1 MVNQQ
6 IDENNLISAVKQG
19 SDQAFEKL
27 LENYKNIIVS
37 VCRKYFLYGSDDD
50 DLTQIGTH
58 AFYMAVK
65 SFNEKK
71 NDSFI
76 NYAKIVIERALI
88 NEIKK
93 HNRKKDIPLDLFSY
107 VGVQGQVKKV
117 NSTDSYNESEAPYIS
132 IKTDFETPESIAI
145 QKQSLKET
153 LNKIKNVLSIFEL
166 NVLEYY
172 LEGLSYKEIA
182 NKLNRPVKSIDNAIL
197 RIKNKL
203 KFLKEPS

>member
-19 SDQAFEKL
+19 NEQAFEKL
-27 LENYKNIIVS
+27 LENYKNLIVS
-37 VCRKYFLYGSDDD
+37 VCRKYFLYGADDD

-65 SFNEKK
+65 SYKENK

-93 HNRKKDIPLDLFSY
+93 NNRKKDIPLDLFSY
-107 VGVQGQVKKV
+107 VGLQGQVKKV
-117 NSTDSYNESEAPYIS
+117 NSNNENGESGYIS
-132 IKTDFETPESIAI
+132 IKTDYETPESIAI
-145 QKQSLKET
+145 EKQNLKET
-153 LNKIKNVLSIFEL
+153 LKKIKNVLSDFEL

-172 LEGLSYKEIA
+172 LQGYSYKEIA
-182 NKLNRPVKSIDNAIL
+182 NKVNKPVKSIDNAVL

-203 KFLKEPS
+203 KFLKQPD